1 MTTTTQN
8 KDISIRQIL
17 SQPRNLPEDPKKERI
32 VLWKIFRNENDAL
45 EYSHH
50 ILLEEDQRIVG
61 GYSSDS
67 AGDFL
72 WLGVEVEDIE
82 AWGNTQAIQL
92 ADPFEAT
99 DPKGQGQGFTH

>member
-1 MTTTTQN
+1 MTTTTQD
-8 KDISIRQIL
+8 KDISIRQLL
-17 SQPRNLPEDPKKERI
+17 SQPRSLPKDPKQERI

-61 GYSSDS
+61 GHSSDS

-72 WLGVEVEDIE
+72 WLGIEVEDME

-92 ADPFEAT
+92 TDPFEAT
-99 DPKGQGQGFTH
+99 DPEGQGQGFTH